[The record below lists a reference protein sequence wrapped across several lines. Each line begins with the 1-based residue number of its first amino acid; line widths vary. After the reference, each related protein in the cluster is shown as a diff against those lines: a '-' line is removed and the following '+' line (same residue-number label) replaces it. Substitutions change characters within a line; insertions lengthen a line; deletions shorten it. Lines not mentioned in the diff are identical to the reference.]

1 MTRPNNLADR
11 VFACITARQSIT
23 RDEIAAT
30 LGIPSGTRLKQCLS
44 HLRHDERI
52 VCEQLHRGLW
62 GSDKV
67 RYSLPVPIL
76 LPTMRLGSSY
86 QWHASG
92 TRPNQ
97 IRRSAA

>member
-1 MTRPNNLADR
+1 MSRPNNLADR
-11 VFACITARQSIT
+11 VLSCIESRQSIT

-30 LGIPSGTRLKQCLS
+30 LGIPSGTRLKQCLA
-44 HLRHDERI
+44 HLRHNDRI

-67 RYSLPVPIL
+67 RYSLPVLVLIPVM
-76 LPTMRLGSSY
+76 TCGSSY

-92 TRPNQ
+92 TRPEQ
-97 IRRSAA
+97 IRRIEC